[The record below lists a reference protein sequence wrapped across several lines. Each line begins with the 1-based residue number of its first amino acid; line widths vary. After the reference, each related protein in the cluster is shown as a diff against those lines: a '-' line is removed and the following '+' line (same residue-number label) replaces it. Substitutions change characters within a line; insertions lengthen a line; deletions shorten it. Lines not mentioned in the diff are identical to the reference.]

1 MKNKIYYWAND
12 SSKNS
17 GEGIL
22 AKIFLKNLLKSNKTF
37 KLINLNT
44 VDKSKNNLAGNYLM
58 PYYGVLKIWIYYLQ
72 NKKVCY
78 INYLPLWN
86 FLIFLS
92 LPPNIILGPITGTI
106 INRKF
111 NFFLNFFNKISIFI
125 ISFRFKKI
133 LLASNFFLKH
143 FKNKKVFYN
152 FILSDF
158 KKSKSV
164 NKKKFDLV
172 IYNRQYA
179 TKGNLFISKIIKILS
194 SKNLKIAI
202 IGDKFEDK
210 KVYNY
215 GYIKRNTA
223 KKIISKSRFA
233 ISSQENLYSFFT
245 QDCLSKNLIIFYNKE
260 FKNYCIYFE
269 NQLVPIDY
277 KNEKKT
283 ANIILKHLSKRN
295 ISKKNYSYKF
305 NFKEYFTI
313 N

>member
-1 MKNKIYYWAND
+1 MKDKIYYWASD

-22 AKIFLKNLLKSNKTF
+22 AKIFLKNLLKSNNNF

-44 VDKSKNNLAGNYLM
+44 VEKSKNNLAGKYLM
-58 PYYGVLKIWIYYLQ
+58 PYYGVLKIWKYYLQ

-92 LPPNIILGPITGTI
+92 LPPNTILGPITGTI
-106 INRKF
+106 IKRKF
-111 NFFLNFFNKISIFI
+111 NLFLNFFNKVSIFI

-133 LLASNFFLKH
+133 LLATNFFLKH
-143 FKNKKVFYN
+143 FKSKKVFYN

-158 KKSKSV
+158 EKSKSV
-164 NKKKFDLV
+164 NKKKFDFV

-179 TKGNLFISKIIKILS
+179 TKGNIFTSKIIKILS
-194 SKNLKIAI
+194 SKNLNIAI
-202 IGDKFEDK
+202 IGDKFNDK
-210 KVYNY
+210 KVHNF

-223 KKIISKSRFA
+223 QKIISKSRFA
-233 ISSQENLYSFFT
+233 ISSEENLYSFFT

-260 FKNYCIYFE
+260 FKKYCIYFK

-277 KNEKKT
+277 QNEKKT
-283 ANIILKHLSKRN
+283 IKIILKHFSKKN
-295 ISKKNYSYKF
+295 ISKKKYYNKF
-305 NFKEYFTI
+305 NFKEYFATD
-313 N
+313 